1 MRAMLLAL
9 FSVVVL
15 LVGCA
20 TGEKTSQ
27 FKLTKNELQELCA
40 KKNVTLS
47 DSLKKRLLENGDEL
61 KLTPQEMQVLKA
73 TGKVIL
79 CGRCG
84 YIIDSL
90 EYKEQKGKPVT
101 KPLDKH
107 GFVKGSLRDR
117 LIGPFVD

>member
-1 MRAMLLAL
+1 MKTILAAL
-9 FSVVVL
+9 FVMVVVL
-15 LVGCA
+15 SGCA
-20 TGEKTSQ
+20 TAGKTS
-27 FKLTKNELQELCA
+27 KLKLSKSELQQLCS
-40 KKNVTLS
+40 KENVTLS
-47 DSLKKRLLENGDEL
+47 DSLKQRLLENGDEL

-101 KPLDKH
+101 KPLDEH

>member
-1 MRAMLLAL
+1 MKGMLLAML
-9 FSVVVL
+9 SVVVL
-15 LVGCA
+15 LSGCA
-20 TGEKTSQ
+20 TAKKTS
-27 FKLTKNELQELCA
+27 KLNLTKSELKQLCS
-40 KKNVTLS
+40 KGNFTLS

-61 KLTPQEMQVLKA
+61 KLTPEEMQVLKA